1 MNKTTLS
8 KKFYLGVSG
17 CKQQLYLSAMRCF
30 CERSNIN
37 PSYVLCSACQCFGLS
52 SLSVTPEAIGFLS
65 AVAVF
70 VVLLAVLFLF
80 INKKLCFSTVGG
92 LPCLEL
98 HGKGRRSRSKVDSYG
113 EDDDRSTSSD
123 SGDEVMKQFKIS
135 VSRSQSFHM
144 AKAKKDQM
152 AAIQDCHRHTSLLSD
167 QGGNDNESSGNE
179 GTQLFRYNACH
190 RLRGQCNLPS
200 LCLHLSTCGNL
211 MTHLEYK
218 AKAQRLLV
226 TVVEAQ
232 GMASKEHEDIE
243 AWLVRVVL
251 LPSRRRRHKTSM
263 QQGSVLCFRETFR
276 FSRLD
281 PSELG
286 RSTLRFRLYA
296 VNHAAQESLVSQG
309 LLHLDGLSLQG
320 KMEAVVVLE
329 PSSNIKV
336 HSDFSLHN
344 APPQLKPCTSGTNII
359 SSNQFLSHGM
369 GPKLLLGLA
378 YNAITGRLSV
388 ELIKGCHFC
397 SPGINRPPGK
407 LAACVHECIFRYV
420 DINEHTYG
428 KLTLLD
434 SVGQEIS
441 RCKSSMRR
449 GQPHP
454 VYKET
459 FVFQVALFQ
468 LSDVTLLVS
477 IYNRRSMKRKELL
490 GWVSLGQN
498 SSGHEEQLHWQGM
511 KESQG
516 QQVCRWYVLQES

>member
-1 MNKTTLS
+1 
-8 KKFYLGVSG
+8 
-17 CKQQLYLSAMRCF
+17 
-30 CERSNIN
+30 
-37 PSYVLCSACQCFGLS
+37 
-52 SLSVTPEAIGFLS
+52 
-65 AVAVF
+65 
-70 VVLLAVLFLF
+70 
-80 INKKLCFSTVGG
+80 
-92 LPCLEL
+92 
-98 HGKGRRSRSKVDSYG
+98 
-113 EDDDRSTSSD
+113 
-123 SGDEVMKQFKIS
+123 
-135 VSRSQSFHM
+135 
-144 AKAKKDQM
+144 
-152 AAIQDCHRHTSLLSD
+152 
-167 QGGNDNESSGNE
+167 
-179 GTQLFRYNACH
+179 CH

-329 PSSNIKV
+329 PSSNIK
-336 HSDFSLHN
+336 
-344 APPQLKPCTSGTNII
+344 LKPCTSGTNII

-397 SPGINRPPGK
+397 SPGINRPP
-407 LAACVHECIFRYV
+407 
-420 DINEHTYG
+420 DTYG

>member
-1 MNKTTLS
+1 MAS
-8 KKFYLGVSG
+8 D
-17 CKQQLYLSAMRCF
+17 
-30 CERSNIN
+30 I
-37 PSYVLCSACQCFGLS
+37 
-52 SLSVTPEAIGFLS
+52 TPEAIGFLS

-98 HGKGRRSRSKVDSYG
+98 HGKGRRSRSKGVPHLGLVDSYG

-179 GTQLFRYNACH
+179 AGSRRSGPGLQDSQICWDDQQEVIRTRDSVEGLELVVCQTSASNKGSFCQREMETAMDNLGYDDSEASESIPTWNTECH

-329 PSSNIKV
+329 PSSNIK
-336 HSDFSLHN
+336 
-344 APPQLKPCTSGTNII
+344 LKPCTSGTNII

-397 SPGINRPPGK
+397 SPGINRPP
-407 LAACVHECIFRYV
+407 
-420 DINEHTYG
+420 DTYG